1 MVVTRIVWSVNPKIV
16 TFWLFT
22 ESLPTPRLYEEYVLI
37 HYTILHFYRFEIFQ
51 NKKLDKTKDIKGIHC
66 WSSGLGLRALT
77 SEGADSN
84 PGHGTKISQI
94 MWHGQTTPQNNNN
107 NKKNKDINPN
117 KKFKK

>member
-84 PGHGTKISQI
+84 PGHGTKISQV

-107 NKKNKDINPN
+107 NKKKQRHQPQQKI
-117 KKFKK
+117 